1 MSISPI
7 SKPTSLNMITLV
19 MIRLVLML
27 MTGIS
32 SFKCSDP
39 FWTRNTKY
47 QVPGF
52 RIVTHFTRIV
62 ARTWEWLGT
71 VTSRWRSLPEELSGR
86 ILQQKLS
93 KNFQKN
99 FKKTF
104 RGTFRRTFRQNLA
117 AEQIFLPKNVQM
129 FLKVFRPT
137 EDYVEA
143 FEDDKVDDLYDFWY
157 FWGTFR
163 TSKPYS
169 PTQKTM
175 LRHLKVMRLVMATPP
190 WCCCCFA
197 FACSSSSLSCS

>member
-7 SKPTSLNMITLV
+7 SKPTSLDMITLV
-19 MIRLVLML
+19 MNRLVL

-39 FWTRNTKY
+39 FWTQSPKY

-71 VTSRWRSLPEELSGR
+71 VTGRWRSPPEELSGR

-137 EDYVEA
+137 
-143 FEDDKVDDLYDFWY
+143 
-157 FWGTFR
+157 
-163 TSKPYS
+163 
-169 PTQKTM
+169 QKTM
-175 LRHLKVMRLVMATPP
+175 LRHLKMIRLMICMISGTFGGLLEHQNLTHQHRRR
-190 WCCCCFA
+190 C
-197 FACSSSSLSCS
+197 

>member
-1 MSISPI
+1 MNI
-7 SKPTSLNMITLV
+7 LV

-27 MTGIS
+27 MTVIS

-39 FWTRNTKY
+39 FWTRSPKY

-52 RIVTHFTRIV
+52 RIVTHVTRIV

-71 VTSRWRSLPEELSGR
+71 VTGRWRSPPEELSGR

-117 AEQIFLPKNVQM
+117 AEQIFLPKNVQCVKM
-129 FLKVFRPT
+129 FLKVFR
-137 EDYVEA
+137 
-143 FEDDKVDDLYDFWY
+143 
-157 FWGTFR
+157 
-163 TSKPYS
+163 

-175 LRHLKVMRLVMATPP
+175 LRHLKMIRLMICMISGTFGGLLEHQNLTHQHRRR
-190 WCCCCFA
+190 C
-197 FACSSSSLSCS
+197 